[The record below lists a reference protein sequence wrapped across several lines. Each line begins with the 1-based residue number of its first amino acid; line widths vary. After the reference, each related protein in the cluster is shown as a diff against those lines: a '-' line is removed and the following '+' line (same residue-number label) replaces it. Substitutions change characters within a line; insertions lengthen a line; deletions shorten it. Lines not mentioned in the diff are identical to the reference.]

1 MNKNKRSILPIVL
14 LALLVLTA
22 CSRATPTSTPLPT
35 STPGPTATPALTYEA
50 VKNLTIAYPR
60 VILWMVD
67 GEELSYEGKKCYL
80 GGKAA
85 VVMFIQNQSPLDFA
99 KVKVRFESEHEKN
112 FFNGLL
118 YDRSSSP
125 AEESSSYRVEV
136 FSGGSIYRRID
147 YRDFV
152 FAGPAA
158 GEEMVTRG
166 VVLLPAVVGE
176 WKANVCLE
184 VILANGRSIPL
195 WCWPIRILVLPTTPT
210 TP

>member
-1 MNKNKRSILPIVL
+1 MNKKNILPIVL
-14 LALLVLTA
+14 LVLLGLTA
-22 CSRATPTSTPLPT
+22 CSGAVPTSTPPA
-35 STPGPTATPALTYEA
+35 SAPGPTATLTHGE

-60 VILWMVD
+60 VFLWRVD
-67 GEELSYEGKKCYL
+67 GEELSYEGERCYL
-80 GGKAA
+80 GGKAE
-85 VVMFIQNQSPLDFA
+85 VVMFIHNQTPLDFT

-118 YDRSSSP
+118 YDRSVPP
-125 AEESSSYRVEV
+125 AEESSSYREEW
-136 FSGGSIYRRID
+136 FSGKGIYQRID

-166 VVLLPAVVGE
+166 IVLLPAVVGE

-184 VILANGRSIPL
+184 VTLADGRTIPL
-195 WCWPIRILVLPTTPT
+195 WCWPIRILVLPTAPAA
-210 TP
+210 P